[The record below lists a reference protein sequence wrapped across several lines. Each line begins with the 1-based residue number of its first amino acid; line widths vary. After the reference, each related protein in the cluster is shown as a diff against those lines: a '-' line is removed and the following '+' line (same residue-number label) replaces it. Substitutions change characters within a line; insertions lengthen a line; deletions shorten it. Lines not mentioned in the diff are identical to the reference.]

1 MEGRDSMTNK
11 KTKRFHLRMPTAF
24 TILFWLI
31 VLMAILTWII
41 PAGAYQTNSAGQ
53 LTTGTYHI
61 VKSHPQ
67 GIWDIFMAPITGMI
81 GNQHTA
87 GAIDISLFIL
97 VIGGFLGVVKQTGAL
112 DDGIKVIVEKSRGH
126 EKRLIVILILL
137 FALGGSTY
145 GMGEETLAFVPLI
158 TPVMISVGYD
168 PIVSA
173 AVIML
178 STRVG
183 DLASTV
189 NPFTTG
195 LASGII
201 GISPGRGLFSR
212 LILWVIV
219 TGIEIWYVLHYAN
232 KIKQDPTKSLVY
244 DLREENQQ
252 RFMAS
257 ASAETSGAISKVQ
270 WRVLFIFALTFGI
283 MILGLVPWTSINSH
297 WTLFEWLNR
306 TIIATP
312 VLGTIVGHKMV
323 ALGSWYFNEITLLFF
338 FMSVVVMFVGH
349 IHENDFI
356 DAFMKGMQELLSVAI
371 IVGVARGIQVVM
383 NDGKITATLL
393 HYGENSLTG
402 MPKGPFIICAFIFF
416 VLLAFLIPSTSGL
429 AAATMGVMGSLAH
442 FAHID
447 GSIMVSAYQSAAG
460 LVTAITPTAGM
471 LVGALTLANV
481 SFSVW
486 WRWTAKL
493 IAILFIVSCS
503 FLVILTLI

>member
-1 MEGRDSMTNK
+1 MTNK
-11 KTKRFHLRMPTAF
+11 TKKRFRFQMPTAF

-31 VLMAILTWII
+31 VLMAVLTWVI

-53 LTTGTYHI
+53 LTTGTYHT
-61 VKSHPQ
+61 VKSQPQ
-67 GIWDIFMAPITGMI
+67 GIWNVFMAPITGMI
-81 GNQHTA
+81 GNQHTV

-97 VIGGFLGVVKQTGAL
+97 VIGGFLGVVNQTGAL
-112 DDGIKVIVEKSRGH
+112 DDGIKVIVDKSRGH
-126 EKRLIVILILL
+126 EKRLIVTLIIL
-137 FALGGSTY
+137 FSLGGSTY
-145 GMGEETLAFVPLI
+145 GMGEETLAFVPLL
-158 TPVMISVGYD
+158 TPVMMSVGYD

-201 GISPGRGLFSR
+201 GISPGRGLLSR

-219 TGIEIWYVLHYAN
+219 TGIETWYVLHYAS
-232 KIKQDPTKSLVY
+232 KIKADPTKSLVY
-244 DLREENQQ
+244 HLREENER
-252 RFMAS
+252 RFMTATNS
-257 ASAETSGAISKVQ
+257 KATGAITKVQ
-270 WRVLFIFALTFGI
+270 RRVLLVFALTFGI
-283 MILGLVPWTSINSH
+283 MILGLVPWTSINAH
-297 WTLFEWLNR
+297 WTFFESLNHLIV
-306 TIIATP
+306 TTP
-312 VLGTIVGHKMV
+312 ILGTIVGHKMV

-338 FMSVVVMFVGH
+338 FMSVVVMAVGH
-349 IHENDFI
+349 IREKAFM
-356 DAFMKGMQELLSVAI
+356 DAFIKGMQDLLSVAI

-393 HYGENSLTG
+393 HYGEKSLTG

-493 IAILFIVSCS
+493 IVILFCVSCV
-503 FLVILTLI
+503 FLVILTLL